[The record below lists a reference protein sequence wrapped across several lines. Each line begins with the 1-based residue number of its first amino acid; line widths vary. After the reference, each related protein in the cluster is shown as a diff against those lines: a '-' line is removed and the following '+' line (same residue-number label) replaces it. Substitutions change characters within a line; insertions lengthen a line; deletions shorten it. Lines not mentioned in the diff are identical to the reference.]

1 MADRFEC
8 AIQTLLGRQ
17 LGAVTFVQ
25 DYWQLAFD
33 GPLLTIFTR
42 ISVYSGEIHVSIEHR
57 DFRNQICGCIAKVVS
72 SVTFTD
78 GESLMLKFGS
88 GPRIE
93 ISLRDCDYVA
103 TEGLMFDTG
112 IKSLPLYIL

>member
-8 AIQTLLGRQ
+8 AIQALLGRQ

-33 GPLLTIFTR
+33 GPLLTIFTT
-42 ISVYSGEIHVSIEHR
+42 ISVYSDEGQASVEHR
-57 DFRNQICGCIAKVVS
+57 DFRNQLCGCIAKIVS
-72 SVTFTD
+72 SATFTD
-78 GESLMLKFGS
+78 GKSLVLTFDSGS
-88 GPRIE
+88 RIE
-93 ISLRDCDYVA
+93 ISLRDCDYVV

-112 IKSLPLYIL
+112 VKGLPLYIL